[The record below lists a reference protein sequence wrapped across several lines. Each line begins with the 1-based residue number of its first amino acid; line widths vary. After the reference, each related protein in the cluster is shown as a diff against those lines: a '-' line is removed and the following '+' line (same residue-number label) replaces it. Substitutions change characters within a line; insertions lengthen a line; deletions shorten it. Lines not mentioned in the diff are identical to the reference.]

1 MEDEILGELP
11 VYEEPS
17 RDILIGELPIFL
29 CNELIQQINEQLVVT
44 FMCDESMDDIVG
56 AFRACESFAY
66 SDTTYDGYTIVKAF
80 NMRVGE
86 DEKTVYQ
93 ITLEKVPE
101 DPFTDD
107 QGFALKY
114 AIDNMPD
121 EDAVGHKSLFYDWE
135 NIEDGEWIPEG
146 ERLNYNEKL
155 WKCAKGHNK
164 SFDYWPGKDPTLF
177 EQLDKD
183 KHEGT
188 VDDPIPV
195 PESVTTSGFT
205 YIYGKYYIWQNTTYL
220 CKRGGIEKPEE
231 LYGQEVKLNYSPDA
245 LIGHY
250 FEKVEE

>member
-1 MEDEILGELP
+1 MENEILEETP

-29 CNELIQQINEQLVVT
+29 CNALIQQINEQLLVT
-44 FMCDESMDDIVG
+44 FMCEAGMDDIVG
-56 AFRACESFAY
+56 AFRMCESFSYA
-66 SDTTYDGYTIVKAF
+66 DTTYEGYTIVKAF
-80 NMRVGE
+80 NMRVGD

-107 QGFALKY
+107 QEFALKY
-114 AIDNMPD
+114 AVDNMPD
-121 EDAVGHKSLFYDWE
+121 EDAVEHKSLFYDWE

-146 ERLNYNEKL
+146 KRVNYDDKL

-164 SFDYWPGKDPTLF
+164 QSDWRPGKDPTLF

-183 KHEGT
+183 EHEGT
-188 VDDPIPV
+188 LDDPIPV

-205 YIYGKYYIWQNTTYL
+205 YVYGKYYIWQDVIYL
-220 CKRGGIEKPEE
+220 CKRGGIANPEE
-231 LYGQEVKLNYSPDA
+231 LYGQEVKLNYAPDA
-245 LIGHY
+245 LIGQY